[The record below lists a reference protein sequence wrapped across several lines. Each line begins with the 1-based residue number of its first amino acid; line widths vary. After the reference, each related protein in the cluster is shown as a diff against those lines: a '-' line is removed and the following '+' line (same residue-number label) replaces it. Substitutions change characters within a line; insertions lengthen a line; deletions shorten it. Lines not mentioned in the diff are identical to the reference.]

1 MPALPGAGAAMLGP
15 DADARGAGLA
25 YRRLGRQWLRIDLA
39 DRLAS
44 HAHKLK
50 SAGGKDPVDVELAR
64 SVGLDEDGIALLMK
78 EIGFAKAG
86 DAWRWRG
93 RRARRPEAP
102 DKRLPNAF
110 AALADLKR

>member
-1 MPALPGAGAAMLGP
+1 MPELPAAGAAMLGP
-15 DADARGAGLA
+15 EADARGAALA
-25 YRRLGRQWLRIDLA
+25 YRSLGRSWLRIDLA

-44 HAHKLK
+44 HAHKVRAAK
-50 SAGGKDPVDVELAR
+50 GSDPIDRELAT
-64 SVGLDEDGIALLMK
+64 SVGLDEEAIGRLMI

-93 RRARRPEAP
+93 RRRAPDRQERRPA
-102 DKRLPNAF
+102 NAF